1 MTTVAREEARTVADR
16 SYGGG
21 LALALVSA
29 SSFGLSGSLARSLL
43 DLGWSPAAV
52 VATRVG
58 GAFLILLIP
67 CLVLIRRI
75 GLPTRGQSLRM
86 LAYGVVAIALAQLC
100 YFSAV
105 QYLSVGVAL
114 LLEFLAP
121 VMLIGW
127 HWARNPPPAYL
138 VGTCR
143 RGSVD
148 RRPGLRPRPSRGT
161 DAQPDRR
168 RLGSGCGSVPL
179 RLLPPQ
185 RGQRD
190 SDAPIHPLLLTTAGT
205 GIGAGVLLAA
215 AAAGVLPLAASTG
228 VTILADQVR
237 RLVAPGHVVDLDQLG
252 TRVSE
257 LASLRCVASAVQLA
271 SFVSLT
277 EVIFAVIF
285 AFVLL
290 GQRPGPM
297 QLVGGALILAGI
309 ALVQRPVR
317 QKDCGWTGTALRAAG
332 AAAPLELGMWLRG
345 AFESQGATRALLRT
359 CRSR

>member
-1 MTTVAREEARTVADR
+1 MTTTAPAPTRMVADR

-21 LALALVSA
+21 LALALISA

-67 CLVLIRRI
+67 SLVLLRRI

-127 HWARNPPPAYL
+127 HWARSHQRPAWSVLMGAGVAIIGLAFVLDLREGLTLNPIGVAWGLGAALCLSAYFL
-138 VGTCR
+138 LSEDKGSDGT
-143 RGSVD
+143 
-148 RRPGLRPRPSRGT
+148 
-161 DAQPDRR
+161 
-168 RLGSGCGSVPL
+168 
-179 RLLPPQ
+179 
-185 RGQRD
+185 
-190 SDAPIHPLLLTTAGT
+190 IHPLLLTTAGT
-205 GIGAGVLLAA
+205 GIGAAVLLAA
-215 AAAGVLPLAASTG
+215 AAAGVLPLAASAG
-228 VTILADQVR
+228 VATLADRPVGWWLPMLLLILISAVLAYPIGIVAVR
-237 RLVAPGHVVDLDQLG
+237 RLG
-252 TRVSE
+252 S
-257 LASLRCVASAVQLA
+257 SLA

-277 EVIFAVIF
+277 EVIFAVTF

-297 QLVGGALILAGI
+297 QLLGGALILAGI
-309 ALVQRPVR
+309 ALVQRPV
-317 QKDCGWTGTALRAAG
+317 QPKNVLGPAAV
-332 AAAPLELGMWLRG
+332 
-345 AFESQGATRALLRT
+345 
-359 CRSR
+359 